1 MARPMFY
8 KNSVV
13 TFSDLE
19 NRSKRNPETD
29 CIEWQKGRSL
39 DGYGR
44 VKYRNERYSAHRLS
58 WILTK
63 GEIPKGKSVLHRC
76 DNPPC
81 INPDH
86 LFIGDNFDNMA
97 DRKAKGRAPSQKG
110 SANGH
115 ARLTNDIVVA
125 IRNAEGT
132 QKSIGI
138 RFGVSQATVSYL
150 KTKKRWPHI

>member
-1 MARPMFY
+1 MPRPMFY

-19 NRSKRNPETD
+19 SRSKRDPNTD
-29 CIEWQKGRSL
+29 CLEWQKGRSL

-86 LFIGDNFDNMA
+86 LFVGDNFDNMA
-97 DRKAKGRAPSQKG
+97 DRKAKGRAPNQKG

-115 ARLTNDIVVA
+115 AKLTDDVVLA
-125 IRNAEGT
+125 IRAAEGT
-132 QKSIGI
+132 QKSIAAKFGI
-138 RFGVSQATVSYL
+138 SQSTVSFL
-150 KTKKRWPHI
+150 KTNKRWNHI